1 MHESDPEVAHDATD
15 ADAVVHE
22 PAPPVLSDAD
32 RAAIIGAK
40 RTLRTAVLHR
50 RGSRST
56 ETRAAADHTR
66 TLRVQEFIGDL
77 ARPGFTVAAYL
88 STDDEPATLELI
100 SWLAAHELRV
110 LLPVLG
116 SEPGRLPPDESGRQA
131 PAWAVYTGPEQL
143 QQGQYGIA
151 EPSGEVLPSTSL
163 TQAHLAIVPGLA
175 GNEYGHRLGRGGGWY
190 DRALGHTDAVR
201 LLLLNDDEVMP
212 AIPVEPND
220 RHVDV
225 IITERRTIRC
235 AADTSE
241 NPDY

>member
-1 MHESDPEVAHDATD
+1 MHESEP
-15 ADAVVHE
+15 E
-22 PAPPVLSDAD
+22 PAPPVLSAAD
-32 RAAIIGAK
+32 RSAIVGAK

-50 RGSRST
+50 RRARSP
-56 ETRAAADHTR
+56 EARASADHAR

-77 ARPGFTVAAYL
+77 ARPGLTVAAYL

-100 SWLAAHELRV
+100 SWLAALELRV

-116 SEPGRLPPDESGRQA
+116 REPGRLPDDESGRQA
-131 PAWAVYTGPEQL
+131 PAWAVYTGPDGLRE
-143 QQGQYGIA
+143 GRYGIA
-151 EPSGEVLPSTSL
+151 EPSGEALPSTHL
-163 TQAHLAIVPGLA
+163 TEAHLVIVPGLA
-175 GNEYGHRLGRGGGWY
+175 GNQYGHRLGRGGGWY

-212 AIPVEPND
+212 AVPVEPND

-225 IITERRTIRC
+225 IITEQRTIHC
-235 AADTSE
+235 TADASV

>member
-1 MHESDPEVAHDATD
+1 MHESDPD
-15 ADAVVHE
+15 ADRDAAVPDVIDPE
-22 PAPPVLSDAD
+22 PAPQALSAAD
-32 RAAIIGAK
+32 RAAIVGAK

-50 RGSRST
+50 RGSRSS
-56 ETRAAADHTR
+56 EARAAADHTR

-88 STDDEPATLELI
+88 STEDEPATLELV
-100 SWLAAHELRV
+100 SWLAAHELQV

-116 SEPGRLPPDESGRQA
+116 NEPGSLPSDESGRQA
-131 PAWAVYTGPEQL
+131 PAWAVYAGPEQL
-143 QQGQYGIA
+143 RQGRFGIA
-151 EPSGEVLPSTSL
+151 EPNGQVLPATCLTS
-163 TQAHLAIVPGLA
+163 AHLVIVPGLA

-190 DRALGHTDAVR
+190 DRALGHTDGVR
-201 LLLLNDDEVMP
+201 LMLLNDDEVMP
-212 AIPVEPND
+212 AVPVEPND

-225 IITERRTIRC
+225 VITEQRTIRC

>member
-1 MHESDPEVAHDATD
+1 MHEPDPDVARDAAD
-15 ADAVVHE
+15 ADVVEPE
-22 PAPPVLSDAD
+22 PAPLVLSAAD
-32 RAAIIGAK
+32 RAAIVGAK

-50 RGSRST
+50 RGARSA
-56 ETRAAADHTR
+56 ETRAVADHTR
-66 TLRVQEFIGDL
+66 TERVQEFIGDL
-77 ARPGFTVAAYL
+77 ARPGLTVAAYL

-116 SEPGRLPPDESGRQA
+116 NEPTALPHDESGRQA
-131 PAWAVYTGPEQL
+131 PAWAVYGGPDQL
-143 QQGQYGIA
+143 QEGLFRIA
-151 EPSGEVLPSTSL
+151 EPKGEVLGSTCL
-163 TQAHLAIVPGLA
+163 TEAHLVILPGLA

-225 IITERRTIRC
+225 IITERRTIHC
-235 AADTSE
+235 TADTSA